1 MVGAVNDLLRKLG
14 AGELI
19 EKGAVRRT
27 ISLALRDAGVVRPYP
42 LEDRDGM
49 TPMDTVLESNDELAE
64 FEWAFGD
71 DADERMEKLALEV
84 AGKVADGDIDE
95 KGIIKDAEQHAS
107 WGRIGLFVKMN
118 FLTDLRCICQK

>member
-1 MVGAVNDLLRKLG
+1 M
-14 AGELI
+14 
-19 EKGAVRRT
+19 RRT

-71 DADERMEKLALEV
+71 DADERMENLHLKLP
-84 AGKVADGDIDE
+84 E
-95 KGIIKDAEQHAS
+95 KLLMAI
-107 WGRIGLFVKMN
+107 
-118 FLTDLRCICQK
+118 

>member
-1 MVGAVNDLLRKLG
+1 M
-14 AGELI
+14 
-19 EKGAVRRT
+19 RRT

-84 AGKVADGDIDE
+84 AGKVADGDID
-95 KGIIKDAEQHAS
+95 KKVLLKMLSSMRHGDVS
-107 WGRIGLFVKMN
+107 VCLMKMN